1 MNKNK
6 MMKPTI
12 DRAKCAAQPVICP
25 PLKDCPKLA
34 FSYVEDEDEPLGGR
48 LEIDLEKC
56 DGCGICVD
64 ICCGHCIEMR

>member
-1 MNKNK
+1 
-6 MMKPTI
+6 MMKPYI
-12 DRAKCAAQPVICP
+12 DREKCAAQQVICP
-25 PLKDCPKLA
+25 PLTDCPKMA

-64 ICCGHCIEMR
+64 ICCGHCIELRL